1 MIRLKRGLRAALM
14 LMLGLL
20 GALGLTELGV
30 RFALDPHQAAVARA
44 EEQLPRWGALIRA
57 GLFAYSPD
65 PELHYTLQ
73 PGFSGAVE
81 GIRYEVNAL
90 GLRGPEVA
98 PKSDALRL
106 VLIGDS
112 YAFGL
117 GASQAETVSAAL
129 QQSLQAELK
138 KPVEVLNMGV
148 PAYHTGQEAQWLRT
162 AAPAL
167 KPDGVVCL
175 YFGNDASEPAYH
187 LDPQAGHLY
196 TDESAT
202 PYRWKRWLHR
212 STLYQLWA
220 ERSAQTYAQSGAM
233 TAGQGVTWPLVEQ
246 RLATLKGVC
255 EQQGWPLLIVNL
267 PTVRPAAWTRDA
279 ERYRPD
285 LDDAA
290 RVTEWGAE
298 QGVPVVELKDWLH
311 ELAQQG
317 RLDGLLVSSESGID
331 FDDHFVGAGNRLM
344 AAWIAREMLQ
354 LGFLGLP

>member
-1 MIRLKRGLRAALM
+1 M

-65 PELHYTLQ
+65 PKLHYTLQ

-129 QQSLQAELK
+129 QHSLQAELK

-148 PAYHTGQEAQWLRT
+148 PAYHTGQ
-162 AAPAL
+162 
-167 KPDGVVCL
+167 
-175 YFGNDASEPAYH
+175 
-187 LDPQAGHLY
+187 
-196 TDESAT
+196 
-202 PYRWKRWLHR
+202 
-212 STLYQLWA
+212 
-220 ERSAQTYAQSGAM
+220 
-233 TAGQGVTWPLVEQ
+233 
-246 RLATLKGVC
+246 
-255 EQQGWPLLIVNL
+255 
-267 PTVRPAAWTRDA
+267 
-279 ERYRPD
+279 
-285 LDDAA
+285 
-290 RVTEWGAE
+290 
-298 QGVPVVELKDWLH
+298 
-311 ELAQQG
+311 
-317 RLDGLLVSSESGID
+317 
-331 FDDHFVGAGNRLM
+331 
-344 AAWIAREMLQ
+344 
-354 LGFLGLP
+354 